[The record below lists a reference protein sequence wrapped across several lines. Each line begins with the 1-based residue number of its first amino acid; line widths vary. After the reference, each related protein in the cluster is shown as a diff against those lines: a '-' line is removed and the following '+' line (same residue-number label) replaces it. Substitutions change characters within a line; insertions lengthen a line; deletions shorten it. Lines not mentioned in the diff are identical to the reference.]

1 MSEIIELDRT
11 NFDQE
16 VRRASMPVVVEFVTN
31 WCEFCEEL
39 EPVVEEL
46 AEDYDGTIKVARVAV
61 DEHGRL
67 ANDYHIAD
75 VPTFLA
81 FHRGNI
87 LQRKAGELTADDVE
101 AMFGYLTDLPRVSA

>member
-1 MSEIIELDRT
+1 MSDIVELDRT
-11 NFDQE
+11 NFEQE
-16 VRRASMPVVVEFVTN
+16 VRRASEPVVVEFVTD

-46 AEDYDGTIKVARVAV
+46 ADEYDCVIETARVAV

-67 ANDYHIAD
+67 ANNYQIAD
-75 VPTFLA
+75 VPTFIA

-87 LQRKAGELTADDVE
+87 LKRDSGELSADDLE
-101 AMFGYLTDLPRVSA
+101 AIFEYLADLPRVAA